1 VDPAQQRRRSRD
13 NWGAAAPAWLKHAD
27 RQRRQTMPVSMWMIE
42 AVQPQPGDTILELA
56 AGPGDVGFLAA
67 ELVAPGGTVISS
79 DFVPE
84 MVSAA
89 QQRAQA
95 LGVANVRFRQL
106 DAQVIDFDA
115 ASLDGVLCRWGY
127 MLMPDGEAALRETR
141 RVLKPGARVALAVW
155 AAAERNP
162 WMALIGRELLA
173 REWVEPPEPGST
185 GPFDWA
191 GEGALAEHLEAA
203 GFTDYDVQ
211 PLDFT
216 ITFEAPETWLDVNAE
231 LSRNFAGAITGR
243 SQDDVADVRRA
254 LVEAAAPFVR
264 EDGTVVFPART
275 WVAWAAA

>member
-1 VDPAQQRRRSRD
+1 VDPAQQRQRSRE
-13 NWGAAAPAWLKHAD
+13 NWGAAAAAWLKHAPW
-27 RQRRQTMPVSMWMIE
+27 QGQQTMPVSMWMIE
-42 AVQPQPGDTILELA
+42 ALQLQPGNTILELA

-67 ELVAPGGTVISS
+67 ELVAPHGTVIST

-95 LGVANVRFRQL
+95 VGVTNVRFRQL

-155 AAAERNP
+155 AAPELNP
-162 WMALIGRELLA
+162 WMSLIGRELLA

-191 GEGALAEHLEAA
+191 PEGAVAEHLEAA
-203 GFTDYDVQ
+203 GFTDYEVE

-216 ITFEAPETWLDVNAE
+216 IRNDSPQAWLDVTAE
-231 LSRNFAGAITGR
+231 MSRNFAGALGGR
-243 SQDDVADVRRA
+243 SQAEVEDLRGA
-254 LVEAAAPFVR
+254 LIEAASPYVG
-264 EDGTVVFPART
+264 EDGSVAFPART